1 MKRLLLAGFVLA
13 YALPVFGQ
21 VSVRTLLPQMT
32 DLSRLAR
39 RPSPYFTTAQA
50 SSYDRASKDPATDWF
65 ANGDAG
71 KFLRAESRPGRTEY
85 VMADLKGP
93 GAVVRIWSA
102 NPTGVVRFYF
112 DGESEARFQ
121 AKMADLLGGKV
132 QPFRDP
138 FGYFSARG
146 ANLYFPFPYSRSL
159 KVTVDDSDGDRVRG
173 LYYHVGYRTYEL
185 GTMVR
190 TFRPEELPLMTD
202 LIEDTGDALVEA
214 YPSPTGKSTGV
225 TAEVV
230 YTGKS
235 ATIAEVAGPSEI
247 VELRL
252 QVVPRDPVLPDS
264 EGEWRLYRSLI
275 LEAWFD
281 EEKCIEVPVG
291 DFFGSAPGLVRYRT
305 LPIEVD
311 GQNLVCRLPM
321 PFAKSALIKVTN
333 LGPNPAIL
341 SCRVVV
347 RPIVFDAST
356 YHLKAQWGGERAST
370 RPMRDMTFLATTG
383 EGTFVGT
390 NLFVENP
397 VDAWWGEGDE
407 KIWVDR
413 DPFPS
418 TFGTGTEDY
427 YGYAWCDVTTFQ
439 RPYHMQPR
447 CDGEAFRTNRG
458 HTLVGRWH
466 VIDPLPYRQK
476 FKFDLEMWHWQECVA
491 TFVHTAYWYARP
503 GTPGPRRIDS
513 TLLLP
518 RPVPG
523 PESVEGAI
531 EGEKMKV
538 VGRSGGITELQAFTD
553 LSAGRQF
560 WWRDAKPGDRL
571 VLEFDV
577 EKAGRYKV
585 VGHFCQ
591 ARDYGTHRLRLAGK
605 EVDGSPLDFY
615 SKDLGWAKRTLGVF
629 DLPAGKTRLEVEVAG
644 TNPAA
649 EPRHMFGLDY
659 LILENP

>member
-1 MKRLLLAGFVLA
+1 MKRFLLGAFAFGL
-13 YALPVFGQ
+13 ALPVWSQ

-32 DLSRLAR
+32 DLGRLAR
-39 RPSPYFTTAQA
+39 RPSPYYTTAQA
-50 SSYDRASKDPATDWF
+50 SSYDRASKNPATDWF

-71 KFLRAESRPGRTEY
+71 KFLRVETRGGRSEY

-93 GAVVRIWSA
+93 GAVVRVWSA
-102 NPTGVVRFYF
+102 NPIGVIRFYF
-112 DGESEARFQ
+112 DGEIEPRFQ

-132 QPFRDP
+132 VPFRDP
-138 FGYFSARG
+138 YAYFSARG

-159 KVTVDDSDGDRVRG
+159 KITVDDSDGDRVRG
-173 LYYHVGYRTYEL
+173 LYYHVGYRSYGP
-185 GTMVR
+185 GTMVQS
-190 TFRPEELPLMTD
+190 FQPKELPLLTD
-202 LIEDTGDALVEA
+202 LIEDTADALVET
-214 YPSPTGKSTGV
+214 YPSSEGRSAGV
-225 TAEVV
+225 VAEVV

-235 ATIAEVAGPSEI
+235 ATVADIEGPAEI

-252 QVVPRDPVLPDS
+252 QVVPRDPVRPDS
-264 EGEWRLYRSLI
+264 LEEWRLYRSLI

-281 EEKCIEVPVG
+281 GEKCVEVPVG

-305 LPIEVD
+305 LPMEVE
-311 GQNLVCRLPM
+311 GQSLICRLPM
-321 PFAKSALIKVTN
+321 PFAKSAVLKVTN
-333 LGPNPAIL
+333 FGPNPAIL
-341 SCRVVV
+341 TCRASL
-347 RPIVFDAST
+347 RPIVFDSAT
-356 YHLKAQWGGERAST
+356 YHLKAQWGGETANT
-370 RPMRDMTFLATTG
+370 RPMRDMTFLSTVG
-383 EGTFVGT
+383 EGTFVGS
-390 NLFVENP
+390 NLFVANP

-447 CDGEAFRTNRG
+447 CDGETLRTNRG

-466 VIDPLPYRQK
+466 VLDPIPYREK

-513 TLLLP
+513 SLLLP
-518 RPVPG
+518 RPIGG
-523 PESVEGAI
+523 PESIDGAI
-531 EGEKMKV
+531 EGETM
-538 VGRSGGITELQAFTD
+538 RIAERTGGVTEIQAFAG
-553 LSAGRQF
+553 LSAAKQL
-560 WWRDAKPGDRL
+560 WWKDAKPGERL
-571 VLEFDV
+571 VLELDV

-591 ARDYGTHRLRLAGK
+591 AKDYGIHRLRVAGQ
-605 EVDGSPLDFY
+605 EVEGSPWDFY

-629 DLPAGKTRLEVEVAG
+629 DLPAGKVLLEVEVAG
-644 TNPAA
+644 SNPAA
-649 EPRHMFGLDY
+649 EARRMFGLDY
-659 LILENP
+659 LVLESP